1 MTTISRNFL
10 FFIIV
15 AASAWYLNNNLLVV
29 SNIEQFMPADI
40 RDKNA
45 QVLIEKSQKGL
56 SANLI
61 LAQISGSNDKELS
74 RLSRTLK
81 LNLEKKKSFSS
92 VINSQNFNDL
102 KHEKLL
108 KYRYLLHSN
117 NTFDIDILIIFHVL
131 NH

>member
-74 RLSRTLK
+74 RLSRALK
-81 LNLEKKKSFSS
+81 LNLEKKN
-92 VINSQNFNDL
+92 V
-102 KHEKLL
+102 
-108 KYRYLLHSN
+108 
-117 NTFDIDILIIFHVL
+117 V
-131 NH
+131 